1 MPYYK
6 DLSKLSIEQYKE
18 KLKSAN
24 LIPSWKI
31 LLENID
37 LWFKYLEKQKINNVE
52 ELAQVLKT
60 KTKVQKFSEITGIP
74 VDYLTILRREINS
87 HKPSPR
93 KLKDFTT
100 IKDSTKQK
108 LEEIGIKNTE
118 QLYTNIITIESRNTL
133 KIKTNLSDEEVIK
146 IAKLTDLCRLR
157 YVNHTFATVL
167 IHTKFDTIE
176 NIQNANSQEVYE
188 AVIEANKDN
197 RFYKGKIGVKDMK
210 FLVDDSQDLVIEIE

>member
-60 KTKVQKFSEITGIP
+60 KTKVQKFSEVTGIP